1 MLQINR
7 LSLTL
12 NKNMRT
18 LVEGFD
24 FSLNQ
29 GDRAV
34 IIGEEGNG
42 KSTLLKLIYNES
54 LIEGYASYTGEIYK
68 KGLKLGYLPQE
79 LGAEDKSLSIYDFLD
94 GSGVF
99 GLKTAGELA
108 SLCSKLGLDL
118 ELLYSDRLLTTLSGG
133 EKVKVQLLKIL
144 ANEPDVLLLDEPSN
158 DIDLSML
165 KWLESFINS
174 CRQPLIFV
182 SHDETLIE
190 NTANVIIHLEQ
201 VRRKTVAR
209 HTVAKMGYRDYVTRR
224 LNSLEHQEQVA
235 RKEKEEYD
243 KQMERWRQL
252 YDRVNRELGA
262 ISRQDPHGGRLLKKK
277 MKSVKSQG
285 RRFEREKE
293 DMTQLPDVEEAIFT
307 AFDGGSSVPNSKDI
321 LRLELSE
328 LRAGER
334 LLAKDIKLTI
344 IGPER
349 VGIVGLNGAGKST
362 LLKIIA
368 GQLLSRKDINAAYMP
383 QSYEELLD
391 FSLTPVEFLSGN
403 TDKEAVTRARN
414 FLGSL
419 KYTADEMLSTV
430 GELSGGQKA
439 KLLFVKMVL
448 DGANVLL
455 LDEPTRNFSP
465 LSGPVI
471 RKALSGFK
479 GAIISIS
486 HDRKYLSEVCTKV
499 YELSS
504 EGLKQVYL

>member
-1 MLQINR
+1 
-7 LSLTL
+7 
-12 NKNMRT
+12 MRT

-24 FSLNQ
+24 FSLNE

-42 KSTLLKLIYNES
+42 KSTLLKLIYDES

-79 LGAEDKSLSIYDFLD
+79 LRAEEKRQTIYEYLD
-94 GSGVF
+94 SGGMFNAVSP
-99 GLKTAGELA
+99 GEAA
-108 SLCSKLGLDL
+108 SMASKLNIEY
-118 ELLYSDRLLTTLSGG
+118 ELLYSDRLLATLSGG
-133 EKVKVQLLKIL
+133 EKVKVQLLRIL
-144 ANEPDVLLLDEPSN
+144 SQEPDILLLDEPSN
-158 DIDLSML
+158 DIDLNML
-165 KWLESFINS
+165 SWLEGFINS

-209 HTVAKMGYRDYVTRR
+209 HTVAKSGYRDYVNRR
-224 LNSLEHQEQVA
+224 LSSLEHQEQVA
-235 RKEKEEYD
+235 RKDREEYD

-252 YDRVNRELGA
+252 YDRVDSRLNS

-277 MKSVKSQG
+277 MKSVKAQG
-285 RRFEREKE
+285 KRFEREKE
-293 DMTQLPDVEEAIFT
+293 ELTQLPDVEEAIFT
-307 AFDGGSSVPNSKDI
+307 AFDQGRTVPNSKDI

-328 LRAGER
+328 LRAGDK
-334 LLAKDIKLTI
+334 LLADNIKLTV

-349 VGIVGLNGAGKST
+349 VGIVGANGAGKSS

-368 GQLLSRKDINAAYMP
+368 SELLGRKDLHAAYMP
-383 QSYEELLD
+383 QNYEELLD
-391 FSLTPVEFLSGN
+391 INVTPVVFLSGN
-403 TDKEAVTRARN
+403 TDKDSVTRARN
-414 FLGSL
+414 YLGAL
-419 KYTADEMLSTV
+419 KYTPDEMLGTV

-471 RKALSGFK
+471 REALSGFK

-486 HDRKYLSEVCTKV
+486 HDRKYLSEVCTKT
-499 YELSS
+499 YELTKS
-504 EGLKQVYL
+504 GLRQIYDF